1 MIRRPPRSTRTDTLF
16 PYTTLFRSAPDRNTR
31 ANYATRLPFRPF
43 WRIESIPG
51 RDHRG
56 PLDVA
61 AFPSDCAAT
70 KIGYN
75 LVLDASARRAKAV
88 ERRDGTEDSECRL
101 KQHIEFTS
109 TTASTTSRA
118 RHRKRT

>member
-1 MIRRPPRSTRTDTLF
+1 MS
-16 PYTTLFRSAPDRNTR
+16 
-31 ANYATRLPFRPF
+31 NYATRLPFRPV

-75 LVLDASARRAKAV
+75 LVLDASDRRAKAV

-109 TTASTTSRA
+109 TTENGRAHVRPPVTNAHLVSRLLIEKKKTKQT
-118 RHRKRT
+118 HSN